1 MPGNAFAAIQTTA
14 AITVSSRIRNLI
26 QPRSQRSEGDGASA
40 FVTDPAGSS
49 QDQAIFWAPE
59 ALPTIIPIVQSTA
72 ASNGNALGLAEMS
85 AGEFRLASDGWHI
98 LLRIRGLEHRLWLRE
113 PLLVGS
119 SYAAELP
126 LDVDFEI
133 RAHAARRLWRA
144 LNGRATGP
152 AFHEL
157 SPQRRQ
163 RLALA
168 LRALDASVEG
178 NSYRAIAEVLFGA
191 KRIPERAWKTH
202 DLRNRTI
209 RLVQGGLALMRGGY
223 RELLRQG
230 RRKK

>member
-1 MPGNAFAAIQTTA
+1 M
-14 AITVSSRIRNLI
+14 
-26 QPRSQRSEGDGASA
+26 
-40 FVTDPAGSS
+40 
-49 QDQAIFWAPE
+49 
-59 ALPTIIPIVQSTA
+59 
-72 ASNGNALGLAEMS
+72 AEVS
-85 AGEFRLASDGWHI
+85 AGEIRQASDGWHV

-113 PLLVGS
+113 PRLVGS
-119 SYAAELP
+119 SFAAELP

-168 LRALDASVEG
+168 LRALDARLEG

-209 RLVQGGLALMRGGY
+209 RLVQTGVALMRGGY
-223 RELLRQG
+223 RELLRQA